1 MEKLKNKIYNLLKW
15 SEQHTAT
22 DMIYLAR
29 GGFWLTLGQNVSAAS
44 SFILAIAFANLLPKE
59 TFGLYKYVLSIV
71 GILAIS
77 TLPGINTAII
87 QAVARGYEG
96 SFMPSL
102 KTKIQ
107 FGFLGGLLS
116 LFLALYYYLNDN
128 NNLALLFMIPGFF
141 IPFMDSLSLYNYFL
155 QGQKNFRSST
165 IYGIVSFTGVSV
177 FLILVLFVT
186 KNIFL
191 ITLAYFLLWTLF
203 RLFFLIVT
211 LRRFPPKEEKTEET
225 ISYGKHLTLMDL
237 FPLIAQQLDK
247 ILIFHYLGPVQLA
260 VYNFA
265 IAVPE
270 QIKAPFK
277 NLKLLILLRFS
288 VRETEE
294 IKMGLLGK
302 ILKMSGILIGVVLI
316 YFFIAP
322 FLYKLFF
329 PQYLESIFYSRIFA
343 LSIIFTSAILP
354 LSFLQSKLAIKEL
367 YRFNALRAVF
377 QFILL
382 FVLIFYFG
390 IIGAVVS
397 RISADFLNLAVLIF
411 LAKKLK

>member
-29 GGFWLTLGQNVSAAS
+29 GGFWLTLGQIVSAAS

-116 LFLALYYYLNDN
+116 LF
-128 NNLALLFMIPGFF
+128 
-141 IPFMDSLSLYNYFL
+141 LSLYNYFL

-377 QFILL
+377 QIILL
-382 FVLIFYFG
+382 FVLIYYFG
-390 IIGAVVS
+390 IIGAVV
-397 RISADFLNLAVLIF
+397 
-411 LAKKLK
+411 